1 MTILNIVEARREG
14 ARLLV
19 FLAGVSGGGKTYTAL
34 QLAYGLA
41 KGVGKK
47 VGFLDTE
54 SGRGRLYADEMPQP
68 FLYAELPPPFSPARY
83 VQAIEEFAK
92 AGVEVLVID
101 SGSQEFEG
109 IGGVQ
114 DIAEAGNPRLPNWN
128 KAKGEHKRFMSAML
142 ASPMHIILCL
152 RAREKAKPEKQVIG
166 GQEKTVFVDMGL
178 QPITEKNVM
187 FEATVSLMIHDGG
200 RAQDVIKCPA
210 ALAEFIGQAGTRR
223 EGYLTFGTGAALR
236 AWVDGAEQLD
246 PKVEHSRGLLKLAA
260 EKGTEALK
268 AQWLALPKTHQ
279 KAIGGKAGCPADLKA
294 SAEAFDKQRADEAA
308 AAAGAQP
315 AGDAGSLGVLNAA
328 AAQVPAA
335 APAPATQGLQPI
347 GTMVRQPT
355 APAPSPAPAD
365 DDGGV
370 F

>member
-1 MTILNIVEARREG
+1 MGILNIQEARREG

-34 QLAYGLA
+34 QLAYGMA
-41 KGVGKK
+41 KGNGKK

-54 SGRGRLYADEMPQP
+54 SGRGRLYADELPNP
-68 FLYAELPPPFSPARY
+68 FLYAEMQPPFSPQRY
-83 VQAIEEFAK
+83 VQAIEEFAA

-101 SGSQEFEG
+101 SGSHEYEG
-109 IGGVQ
+109 IGGIQ

-128 KAKGEHKRFMSAML
+128 KAKGEHKKFMSALL

-152 RAREKAKPEKQVIG
+152 RAREKAKPEKQIVDG
-166 GQEKTVFVDMGL
+166 REKTVYVDLGL
-178 QPITEKNVM
+178 QPITEKSVM
-187 FEATVSLMIHDGG
+187 FEATVSLMLHDQGT
-200 RAQDVIKCPA
+200 RQDVIKCPA
-210 ALAEFIGQAGTRR
+210 ALTDIMGRGN
-223 EGYLTFGTGAALR
+223 GYLSMQDGEALR
-236 AWVDGAEQLD
+236 AWVDGAQHLD

-268 AQWLALPKTHQ
+268 AAWVALPKTHQ

-294 SAEAFDKQRADEAA
+294 SAEAFDAQRKEEADAASSTGGSQSDALDALNRAA
-308 AAAGAQP
+308 ASVGPAQTP
-315 AGDAGSLGVLNAA
+315 
-328 AAQVPAA
+328 
-335 APAPATQGLQPI
+335 APAPAPVQ
-347 GTMVRQPT
+347 
-355 APAPSPAPAD
+355 APAPEPAPAPAPD

>member
-1 MTILNIVEARREG
+1 MGILNIVEARREG
-14 ARLLV
+14 ARVLL
-19 FLAGVSGGGKTYTAL
+19 FLAGVSGGGKTFTAL

-41 KGVGKK
+41 NGVGKK

-54 SGRGRLYADEMPQP
+54 SGRGRLYADELPSP
-68 FLYAELPPPFSPARY
+68 FLYAELQPPFSPARY
-83 VQAIEEFAK
+83 VQAINEFAA

-101 SGSQEFEG
+101 SGSHEFEG

-128 KAKGEHKRFMSAML
+128 KAKGEHKRFISALL
-142 ASPMHIILCL
+142 ASPMHIVLCL

-166 GQEKTVFVDMGL
+166 GQEKMVYVDLGL

-187 FEATVSLMIHDGG
+187 FEATVSLMLHDQG
-200 RAQDVIKCPA
+200 RRQDVIKCPA
-210 ALAEFIGQAGTRR
+210 ALQDIMGRGD
-223 EGYLTFGTGAALR
+223 GYLSMDDGRALR
-236 AWVDGAEQLD
+236 AWVDGAQQLD
-246 PKVEHSRGLLKLAA
+246 PRVEHSRGLLKLAA

-268 AQWLALPKTHQ
+268 AQWLALLKTHQ

-294 SAEAFDKQRADEAA
+294 SAEAYDQQRRDEEAA
-308 AAAGAQP
+308 GSGIGGQHADTLGSLNSAAARVGASP
-315 AGDAGSLGVLNAA
+315 ATAA
-328 AAQVPAA
+328 TQEPP
-335 APAPATQGLQPI
+335 APAPAPA
-347 GTMVRQPT
+347 
-355 APAPSPAPAD
+355 APPAGPAD

>member
-14 ARLLV
+14 ARLLI

-54 SGRGRLYADEMPQP
+54 SGRGRLYADEMPSP

-83 VQAIEEFAK
+83 VQAIEEFART
-92 AGVEVLVID
+92 GIEVLVID
-101 SGSQEFEG
+101 SGSHEFEG

-114 DIAEAGNPRLPNWN
+114 DIAEAGNPKLPNWHR
-128 KAKGEHKRFMSAML
+128 AKGEHKKFLSAML
-142 ASPMHIILCL
+142 VSPMHIILCL
-152 RAREKAKPEKQVIG
+152 RAREKAKPEKQVIDG
-166 GQEKTVFVDMGL
+166 REKTVYVDLGL

-187 FEATVSLMIHDGG
+187 FEATVSLMLHEGG
-200 RAQDVIKCPA
+200 QRQDVIKCPA
-210 ALAEFIGQAGTRR
+210 ALAAVMGRGQ
-223 EGYLTFGTGAALR
+223 GYLTMEDGQALR

-260 EKGTEALK
+260 EKGMAALQEAWAAIPAGHRK
-268 AQWLALPKTHQ
+268 K
-279 KAIGGKAGCPADLKA
+279 IGGAKGCPADLKA

-315 AGDAGSLGVLNAA
+315 AGDGGSLGVLNAA
-328 AAQVPAA
+328 AAGLPPGPTTY
-335 APAPATQGLQPI
+335 APNPPGPRVGAGNAG
-347 GTMVRQPT
+347 
-355 APAPSPAPAD
+355 AAPSPAPAPA

>member
-1 MTILNIVEARREG
+1 MGILNITEARREG

-54 SGRGRLYADEMPQP
+54 SGRGRLYADEMPAP
-68 FLYAELPPPFSPARY
+68 FLYAELQPPFSPARY
-83 VQAIEEFAK
+83 IQSIEEFAA

-101 SGSQEFEG
+101 SGSHEFEG
-109 IGGVQ
+109 IGGIQ
-114 DIAEAGNPRLPNWN
+114 DIAEAGNPRMPNWN
-128 KAKGEHKRFMSAML
+128 KAKAEHKRFMSAML

-152 RAREKAKPEKQVIG
+152 RAREKAKPEK
-166 GQEKTVFVDMGL
+166 GQDGKVVYQDMGL

-187 FEATVSLMIHDGG
+187 FEATVSLMLHDQGT
-200 RAQDVIKCPA
+200 RQDVIKCPA
-210 ALAEFIGQAGTRR
+210 AVADIMGRGT
-223 EGYLTFGTGAALR
+223 GYLSMEDGLALR
-236 AWVDGAEQLD
+236 AWVDGAQRLD

-268 AQWLALPKTHQ
+268 EAWLVLPKAHQ

-294 SAEAFDKQRADEAA
+294 SAEAFDRLTAEAA
-308 AAAGAQP
+308 SGGAP
-315 AGDAGSLGVLNAA
+315 DDSTGALGVLNAA
-328 AAQVPAA
+328 AASLAPVPT
-335 APAPATQGLQPI
+335 APQT
-347 GTMVRQPT
+347 PT
-355 APAPSPAPAD
+355 APAPQRQPAPAPAAQAPAPAA
-365 DDGGV
+365 DDGEV